1 MDALSL
7 DPWVQSLPS
16 FVDLYDLA
24 FGYRDFA
31 AEAAFLA
38 AAGEQW
44 GDHPPRRVIEW
55 AAGPGRHLAAFAARG
70 AEVVAVDLSS
80 EMLALAA
87 RTIDAGGRA
96 TLLLGDMCEVTVSP
110 PADLGF
116 TMLSSIHGLAT
127 EASLLAHLAA
137 AARSLKSGAI
147 YVIEATHPRDLEP
160 DGGWATAWHVREG
173 ADEVYARFALDLARR
188 AGPQVPAA
196 VELRGRLQGVVTDHS
211 LEMAWLVPDLDGWR
225 SLVEATPGLTL
236 VAALGGLDVTLPHD
250 APAAWRIVL
259 VLRRD

>member
-1 MDALSL
+1 MDAFSP
-7 DPWVQSLPS
+7 DPWVQSQSS

-31 AEAAFLA
+31 AEASFLA
-38 AAGEQW
+38 KAAQLW
-44 GDHPPRRVIEW
+44 GDHAPRRVIEW

-80 EMLALAA
+80 EMLSLAA
-87 RTIDAGGRA
+87 RTIHGDGRA
-96 TLLLGDMCEVTVSP
+96 TLLLGDMCEVTVTP

-116 TMLSSIHGLAT
+116 TMLSSIHGLAS
-127 EASLLAHLAA
+127 EADLLAHLAA
-137 AARSLKSGAI
+137 AARSLKEGAI

-160 DGGWATAWHVREG
+160 DGGWATAWHIRAGE
-173 ADEVYARFALDLARR
+173 DEVYARFTLDLARR
-188 AGPQVPAA
+188 DGPHVPAA
-196 VELRGRLQGVVTDHS
+196 VELRGRLAGVVTDHS
-211 LEMAWLVPDLDGWR
+211 IEMAWLVPDLDGWR

-236 VAALGGLDVTLPHD
+236 VAALGGLDVTLAHT
-250 APAAWRIVL
+250 ATNAWRLVL